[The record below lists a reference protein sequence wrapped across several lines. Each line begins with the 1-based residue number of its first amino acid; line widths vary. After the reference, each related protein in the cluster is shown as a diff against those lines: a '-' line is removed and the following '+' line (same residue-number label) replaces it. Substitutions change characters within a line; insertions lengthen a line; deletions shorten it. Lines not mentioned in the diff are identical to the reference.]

1 MYKFKKI
8 ITFLILTAV
17 ILVFP
22 KAVFA
27 FGITPAEINI
37 QDLNPGSHYETTIY
51 VTRPQA
57 EANEALKV
65 VLETDLGDMSGW
77 FKFVPGKEFDFPMG
91 KSTTS
96 FKVIIDVP
104 ENADLKNFKGQITA
118 KGLSD
123 KKASEGVT
131 IIKGAVLGVNVGTS
145 DVEKLNLKILS
156 MTAPDVNKGDP
167 VRLLINIK
175 NLGNTAVAPDR
186 VNLEIMDLF
195 EKPMESLS
203 SSTLQ
208 KIEPFT
214 TKEIQ
219 AVFNSNLEKGQYR
232 VDASV
237 IFQGKEIA
245 KQRMVLTVNAKPAK
259 TQQNIQKPV
268 PNYVVTRIN
277 QTGLILTTL
286 GMLILVLILLLYS
299 RRMKVSDPDFE
310 KRLAKL
316 VRDNRLITWFLVGIS
331 VLLVLAGIYLYLAP
345 NVAVQTQTIVEEP
358 VTNVKDISPTVTPSK
373 VSASES
379 GKQVTEVKGISTTA
393 QATNA
398 PFVVSNPGTSSGL
411 YPVYSKPAFDAGIIY
426 EAKNGE
432 TFNVIRQI
440 GDWYNIQLK
449 DGTSGWL
456 HKSSIKKQN

>member
-1 MYKFKKI
+1 MFKKI
-8 ITFLILTAV
+8 IAFLVLSAAF
-17 ILVFP
+17 LVFP
-22 KAVFA
+22 KVAFG

-37 QDLNPGSHYETTIY
+37 QDLKPGSHYETVIY
-51 VTRPQA
+51 VTRPQT
-57 EANEALKV
+57 EANENLKV
-65 VLETDLGDMSGW
+65 VLETDLGDMSNW
-77 FKFVPGKEFDFPMG
+77 FKFIPGKEFDFPSG
-91 KSTTS
+91 KNTTS
-96 FKVIIDVP
+96 FKVIVDVP
-104 ENADLKNFKGQITA
+104 GNVELKNFSGQITA

-131 IIKGAVLGVNVGTS
+131 IIKGAVLGVNVVTS
-145 DVEKLNLKILS
+145 DVETLDLKVLS
-156 MTAPDVNKGDP
+156 MTAPDVNSGDP

-175 NLGNTAVAPDR
+175 NSGNTAVAPDR

-203 SSTLQ
+203 SSTLE
-208 KIEPFT
+208 KIEPFA

-219 AVFNSNLEKGQYR
+219 AVFDSNLEKGQYR

-245 KQRMVLTVNAKPAK
+245 KQRMILTVNAKPAK
-259 TQQNIQKPV
+259 TQEAIQKPV
-268 PNYVVTRIN
+268 SNYVVSRIN
-277 QTGLILTTL
+277 QTGLILTTF

-299 RRMKVSDPDFE
+299 RRVRVSDPDFE

-316 VRDNRLITWFLVGIS
+316 VRENRLISWFLVGIS
-331 VLLVLAGIYLYLAP
+331 IILVLAGIYLYLSP
-345 NVAVQTQTIVEEP
+345 NTVQTQSIVEEP
-358 VTNVKDISPTVTPSK
+358 STVAKIISPTVTPSK

-393 QATNA
+393 QETNA
-398 PFVVSNPGTSSGL
+398 PFVVSKPGTQGL
-411 YPVYSKPAFDAGIIY
+411 YPVYSTPAFSAEIIY

-440 GDWYNIQLK
+440 GDWYNVQLI

-456 HKSSIKKQN
+456 HKSSIKK